1 MKVKLGK
8 AVKMFFGNSSLEM
21 IYFEAIGNSLDAE
34 ATKIDIEISIESIN
48 KPETLEIKIS
58 DNGLGFDDNRF
69 KKFSNLFDV
78 DESSHKGLGR
88 LVYLC
93 YFEEIYVK
101 SVFLNSKERSFLF
114 SQQFEEDKFS
124 LENIENGVNGT
135 VLTMKNYSLQK
146 IGSADYLLP
155 KKIKKRIL
163 EEFYARLFQYKQRKE
178 QITINISTKIGSKIE
193 NDSLTSDEIPK
204 MLFVDLDSSLNLL
217 DKFQLFYS
225 IEKTD
230 LENTSL
236 ISAISVDN
244 RTFKVDLIADENIPA
259 GYNMVFLLISEF
271 FTGKVDA
278 ARQNLTIK
286 KPELKQIQNIFR
298 KKVSELI
305 EVEIPSIKKSNKE
318 IKEKL
323 INTFP
328 HLNGYFESE
337 NIGYLKRN
345 EVLKNAQ
352 DEFFK
357 AQKEV
362 LEATNLT
369 DEQFEKSIEISSRA
383 LTEYVLFRQITID
396 KLKSTTKD
404 NSEAEIHKLF
414 ATKGKEGRFEKAN
427 MINDIY
433 NNNSWLLDDKFMTYE
448 VTLSDREM
456 SELVECLVE
465 GEEIN
470 KNLDRPDFAFVFSNN
485 PEEEKPFDVVIVEL
499 KKRGVSVYE
508 NLKTVNQLESR
519 ARNIYK
525 YYNNKVQRIWYYG
538 IVEFNEEL
546 ELALPS
552 SFTKLYSSGKL
563 YYDQRDVTISLNP
576 KETIPASIFMWDLDA
591 IIQDANLR
599 NSTFLNFIKSKFSN

>member
-34 ATKIDIEISIESIN
+34 ATEINIEISIESIN

-58 DNGLGFDDNRF
+58 DNGLGFDDKRY

-78 DESSHKGLGR
+78 EESSHKGLGR

-93 YFEEIYVK
+93 YFDEINIK

-114 SQQFEEDKFS
+114 SQQFDENDFS
-124 LENIENGVNGT
+124 IKEIKQGNNGT
-135 VLTMKNYSLQK
+135 TLTMKNYSLQK
-146 IGSADYLLP
+146 IGNSDYLMP

-178 QITINISTKIGSKIE
+178 QITINISTKIGTKIE
-193 NDSLTSDEIPK
+193 KEILKNEEIPK
-204 MLFVDLDSSLNLL
+204 LLFVDLETSLNLL
-217 DKFQLFYS
+217 DKFQLYYS

-230 LENTSL
+230 IENTSL

-244 RTFKVDLIADENIPA
+244 RTFKVDLIAEENVPI
-259 GYNMVFLLISEF
+259 GYNLVFLLISEF
-271 FTGKVDA
+271 FTGKIDA
-278 ARQNLTIK
+278 SRQNLTIK
-286 KPELKQIQNIFR
+286 KHELKQIQNIFR
-298 KKVSELI
+298 KKVAELI
-305 EVEIPSIKKSNKE
+305 EVEIPSIKKSNIA

-369 DEQFEKSIEISSRA
+369 EEQFEKSIEISSRA
-383 LTEYVLFRQITID
+383 LTEYILFRQITID
-396 KLKSTTKD
+396 KLKSSTKE
-404 NSEAEIHKLF
+404 NSESEIHKLF
-414 ATKGKEGRFEKAN
+414 ASKGKEGRFEKAN
-427 MINDIY
+427 LINDIY
-433 NNNSWLLDDKFMTYE
+433 KNNSWLLDDKYMTYD
-448 VTLSDREM
+448 VTLSDREL
-456 SELVECLVE
+456 SELIECLVKD
-465 GEEIN
+465 EEVTKDI
-470 KNLDRPDFAFVFSNN
+470 DRPDFAFVFSNN
-485 PEEEKPFDVVIVEL
+485 PNESKPFDVVIVEL
-499 KKRGVSVYE
+499 KKRGVSLYE
-508 NLKTVNQLESR
+508 NLKAVSQLESR
-519 ARNIYK
+519 ARKINK
-525 YYNNKVQRIWYYG
+525 FYNNKVQRIWYYG
-538 IVEFNEEL
+538 IVEFNDEL
-546 ELALPS
+546 ELALS
-552 SFTKLYSSGKL
+552 SDFTELYSTGKL
-563 YYDQRDVTISLNP
+563 YYNQKEVAISLNP
-576 KETIPASIFMWDLDA
+576 KQTIPVSIFMWDLDA
-591 IIQDANLR
+591 IVEDANAR
-599 NSTFLNFIKSKFSN
+599 NSTFLNFIKSKF